1 MSLFVCFFS
10 EITCAVYLISLHH
23 DDRVINMSL
32 AVMGIVNQPL
42 WDWFVTFAL
51 NCFSAA
57 LPSHYKQ
64 ALSTF
69 TTSTHIALTML
80 STLIIHHG
88 ISCVIYLF
96 NCISVHVLKLAC
108 VTLPSHSKWF
118 LHLLS
123 ECHCCLTAK

>member
-1 MSLFVCFFS
+1 MLSMELNILIIKKSNKKQRHCYDLHASSIAKFRMSLFVYFFS

-57 LPSHYKQ
+57 LPLHYKQ
-64 ALSTF
+64 AISTF

-80 STLIIHHG
+80 ST
-88 ISCVIYLF
+88 
-96 NCISVHVLKLAC
+96 
-108 VTLPSHSKWF
+108 
-118 LHLLS
+118 
-123 ECHCCLTAK
+123 